1 MYAERGRRPKGTVR
15 VAPARRAER
24 PRGAGGVG
32 GVKRPP
38 DSLGR
43 ASRGRQR
50 ARRAAAAAAA
60 AAAPA
65 RRPGAGAAPQGR
77 SLPRAG
83 ACPGPPVRN
92 RRGMA
97 SGSSRLGGSS
107 QAVSVLFKE
116 ARSI

>member
-32 GVKRPP
+32 GVKPPP

-50 ARRAAAAAAA
+50 ARRAAAAA